1 MGSPHQSISTRTGR
15 PLPHNQANNHRS
27 KDLDN
32 LKNLDNLDNTAR
44 LSEANSAMLAELS
57 SELED
62 VKAELAASQPSLA
75 SLRAELTCLQKEVG
89 RCSGVVAT
97 SSGSSGNNPATSVV
111 SAKRGRGRPRK
122 EESGTKVAVR
132 RRRASLARGAKAKD
146 S

>member
-1 MGSPHQSISTRTGR
+1 
-15 PLPHNQANNHRS
+15 
-27 KDLDN
+27 
-32 LKNLDNLDNTAR
+32 
-44 LSEANSAMLAELS
+44 MLAELS

-97 SSGSSGNNPATSVV
+97 SSGNNPATSVV
-111 SAKRGRGRPRK
+111 STKRGRGRPRK
-122 EESGTKVAVR
+122 EESGTKVAAR
-132 RRRASLARGAKAKD
+132 RRRVSLARGAKAKD